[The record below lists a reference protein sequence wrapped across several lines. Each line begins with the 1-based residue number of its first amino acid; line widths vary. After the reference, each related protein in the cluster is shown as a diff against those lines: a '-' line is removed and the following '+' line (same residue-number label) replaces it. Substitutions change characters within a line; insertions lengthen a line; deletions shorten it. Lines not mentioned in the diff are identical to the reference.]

1 MQEMEGTRRTEQR
14 NPRTMQV
21 RAIPMRHD
29 AVRVSDRECGRGR
42 QRKETLCNVWYHGGV
57 DRNSSPD
64 PSSRARRAVYNYC
77 HQPSSPSVGATETVL
92 GVGDGARKYGFEF
105 SPPLDM
111 GVIAAAC
118 RQGACIESRTD
129 ACGGVA
135 TRTSVVVP
143 LYCAFGVTARLR
155 LYTVLARES
164 GRAGVWCVWP
174 F

>member
-1 MQEMEGTRRTEQR
+1 
-14 NPRTMQV
+14 
-21 RAIPMRHD
+21 MRHD
-29 AVRVSDRECGRGR
+29 AVRVSDRECRTGRGAGGT
-42 QRKETLCNVWYHGGV
+42 QRTEKRPYATYSTMGV
-57 DRNSSPD
+57 YQILDNNPD
-64 PSSRARRAVYNYC
+64 PGRVSRRAVYC

-105 SPPLDM
+105 SPPFDI

-143 LYCAFGVTARLR
+143 LYCAFGVTARLW

-164 GRAGVWCVWP
+164 GRAGVWFVWP
-174 F
+174 FW